1 MRPLYSAESAKKL
14 DHYLIEKHSLSESA
28 LIDSAAKEVFDAVR
42 DKLLSKRVLFLIGPG
57 NNGADGLEMARLLSR
72 ENQNVSLFFLSEK
85 GSAENIKRREKYSYI
100 NRAFEI
106 SGYDVIVDALFGFS
120 FRGEADDYLL
130 EIINEVN
137 SSGSFVVSIDIPSAN
152 LIRADVT
159 VSLMCSKLE
168 LYHPLERARRGKIL
182 LRNPGFP
189 ECDID
194 KMAEDSFLFD
204 ESDLSL
210 EDIPIDGY
218 KNTRGHVAVLGGS
231 ERYPGAPILTSLA
244 SFHAGAGLVTLISN
258 DFVLEHAF
266 KCYPSI
272 MQSKGDDLSKF
283 SSLAIGPG
291 WDTGSENL
299 LERAISSGKNMVID
313 ADGIKLLKDKKLGHR
328 AIITP
333 HIGEYKRLCSLL
345 GIDNGL
351 DSADSLRKSLK
362 ALSDELECVVV
373 LKSSTVWISNGE
385 SLFVFDGANPSL
397 GVAGSGD
404 VLCGIIA
411 SLLAQGAELLDAA
424 INGVIM
430 HQSAGRRAKERYGYY
445 SAEELIGEIVR

>member
-168 LYHPLERARRGKIL
+168 LYHPLERARSGKML

-244 SFHAGAGLVTLISN
+244 SFHAGAGLVTLIS
-258 DFVLEHAF
+258 DDAVLERAF

-272 MQSKGDDLSKF
+272 MQSNGDDLSKF

-291 WDTGSENL
+291 WDAGSEEL
-299 LERAISSGKNMVID
+299 LERALSSGKNMVID

-333 HIGEYKRLCSLL
+333 HIGEYKRLCTLL

-351 DSADSLRKSLK
+351 DNADSLRKSLK
-362 ALSDELECVVV
+362 ALSDELECIVV

-385 SLFVFDGANPSL
+385 RLFVFDGANPSL

-404 VLCGIIA
+404 VLSGIIA